1 MWCYEP
7 SLTTQFE
14 FLYFHPE
21 SSATSGIAGETKAL
35 VSELKFLKTISENE
49 ILCALKKC
57 EPSRRPSGHLVGCKR
72 SNSSGLVNLIHSTAG
87 TAEKSFSASGGGQS
101 SKGEKGGVC
110 QVTSDV
116 CRQTSTDRTIA
127 GVAEFYER
135 ELISTIEWAKQVPG
149 EKSYIFKR
157 DIIFYSFTI
166 MIFPLK

>member
-1 MWCYEP
+1 MSQALRP
-7 SLTTQFE
+7 SLNFFIFIQSLPTLSE
-14 FLYFHPE
+14 F
-21 SSATSGIAGETKAL
+21 TGERKTL

-57 EPSRRPSGHLVGCKR
+57 EPSRRPSGHLVGGKR

-101 SKGEKGGVC
+101 SKGEKGGVE
-110 QVTSDV
+110 QVTSDI

-149 EKSYIFKR
+149 AWYHVLLI
-157 DIIFYSFTI
+157 
-166 MIFPLK
+166 